1 MSNDVRVAVIGL
13 GMGRSHAYNLLRG
26 NIKGGRLAA
35 VCDLNDSRL
44 AEFSEVKCFKDVNEM
59 FQWNEFDAVIVATP
73 HYAHTTLGIE
83 AFKHGKHL
91 LVEKPISV
99 HKADCE
105 KLYEAYTDRNLVFAA
120 MFNKRTSSLYSKLK
134 ALIDSGELGQ
144 LRRINWI
151 MTDWFRTE
159 SYYRSGG
166 WRATWAGEGGGVLL
180 NQCPHDLDL
189 WQWLFGMPKKLRAY
203 CQFGRYHDIEV
214 EDDVTAYMEYE
225 NGTTGVFIASTGE
238 SPGTNRLEIVG
249 ERGKVVAETSYGWSE
264 SKDIRF
270 IRNVMDMSEFSRTTD
285 LRFGRV
291 DSWTVTIPVGE
302 VSYAHAPIIQNFVD
316 AISNGTPLV
325 APGLDGIHSVE
336 LANAMI
342 YSGVHNTDVEFPL
355 DSGKYKELLDQL
367 IAKSTR
373 TRPS

>member
-1 MSNDVRVAVIGL
+1 
-13 GMGRSHAYNLLRG
+13 MGRSHANNLLRG
-26 NIKGGRLAA
+26 NIKGASLAA

-44 AEFSEVKCFKDVNEM
+44 AEFSEVPCFKDVGEM
-59 FQWNEFDAVIVATP
+59 FKWDGMDAVIVATP
-73 HYAHTTLGIE
+73 HYAHTTLGVE
-83 AFKHGKHL
+83 TLKYGKHL

-99 HKADCE
+99 HKEDCE
-105 KLYEAYTDRNLVFAA
+105 KLYEAYMDSSLVFAA

-134 ALIDSGELGQ
+134 TLIDSGELGQ

-151 MTDWFRTE
+151 ITDWFRTA

-180 NQCPHDLDL
+180 NQCPHDLDM

-225 NGTTGVFIASTGE
+225 DGMTGVFIASTGE

-249 ERGKVVAETSYGWSE
+249 ERGKVVAETSYGWSTG
-264 SKDIRF
+264 KDIRF
-270 IRNVMDMSEFSRTTD
+270 IRNTMDMSEFNRITD
-285 LRFGRV
+285 SNSGRV
-291 DSWTVTIPVGE
+291 DSWDVTIPVGE
-302 VSYAHAPIIQNFVD
+302 VSYAHGPVIQNFVD
-316 AISNGTPLV
+316 AILHGTPLV
-325 APGLDGIHSVE
+325 APALEGIHSVE

-342 YSGVHNTDVEFPL
+342 YSSVHKTDVEFPL
-355 DSGKYKELLDQL
+355 DSGKYTELLNQL

-373 TRPS
+373 NRS

>member
-1 MSNDVRVAVIGL
+1 MSKEVRVAVIGL
-13 GMGRSHAYNLLRG
+13 GMGKSHANNLMRG

-44 AEFSEVKCFKDVNEM
+44 AEFSEVECFKDVEEM
-59 FQWNEFDAVIVATP
+59 FRWNGMDAVIVATP
-73 HYAHTTLGIE
+73 HYAHTTLGIQTLQ
-83 AFKHGKHL
+83 HGKHL

-105 KLYEAYTDRNLVFAA
+105 KLYAAYTDSNLVFAA

-151 MTDWFRTE
+151 MTDWFRTA

-166 WRATWAGEGGGVLL
+166 WRATWGGEGGGVLL

-225 NGTTGVFIASTGE
+225 DGMTGVFVASTGE

-264 SKDIRF
+264 GNDIRF
-270 IRNVMDMSEFSRTTD
+270 IRNVMDMSEFNRITPTNS
-285 LRFGRV
+285 GRV
-291 DSWTVTIPVGE
+291 DSWDVTIPVGE
-302 VSYAHAPIIQNFVD
+302 VSYAHAPVIQNFVD
-316 AISNGTPLV
+316 AILHGTPLV
-325 APGLDGIHSVE
+325 APALDGIHSVE
-336 LANAMI
+336 LANAMV
-342 YSGVHNTDVEFPL
+342 YSSVHKTDVEFPL

-373 TRPS
+373 NRS